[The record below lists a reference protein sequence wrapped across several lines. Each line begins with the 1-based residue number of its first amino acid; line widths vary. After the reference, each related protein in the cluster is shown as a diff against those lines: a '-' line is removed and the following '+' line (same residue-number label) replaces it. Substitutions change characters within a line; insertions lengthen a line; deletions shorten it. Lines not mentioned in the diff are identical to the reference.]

1 MRTSTTSSLLIR
13 AVTMTLGTI
22 TIAYGAFAQH
32 ARTPAPSFS
41 DLESGYPRN
50 APLNKAQVA
59 VQMAKA
65 QALVSESVPA
75 GTPVAAAEARLQAAG
90 ATCHSDRQGIGLVKC
105 LYHQYDLS
113 DGFADDIRWTVAL
126 RVAGDNVAS
135 VSIDRYV
142 DRHGSGP
149 K

>member
-1 MRTSTTSSLLIR
+1 MRTSTTISFLVCI
-13 AVTMTLGTI
+13 VTI
-22 TIAYGAFAQH
+22 TFGTVMIAFGAFAEH
-32 ARTPAPSFS
+32 PRTPAPSFT

-50 APLNKAQVA
+50 ARLNTAQIA
-59 VQMAKA
+59 VQMGKA
-65 QALVSESVPA
+65 QALVSASVPA
-75 GTPVAAAEARLQAAG
+75 GTPVAVAVARLQAAG
-90 ATCHSDRQGIGLVKC
+90 ATCHTGRHEIALVKC

-126 RVAGDNVAS
+126 HVAADNVVD

-142 DRHGSGP
+142 DRHGGGP

>member
-22 TIAYGAFAQH
+22 TMAYGACAQH
-32 ARTPAPSFS
+32 ARTPAPSFT

-50 APLNKAQVA
+50 ARLNKAQVA

-65 QALVSESVPA
+65 QALVNASVPA

-90 ATCHSDRQGIGLVKC
+90 ATCHSGRCGIGLVKC

-113 DGFADDIRWTVAL
+113 G
-126 RVAGDNVAS
+126 
-135 VSIDRYV
+135 
-142 DRHGSGP
+142 
-149 K
+149 